1 MKVGKP
7 SYSRSTIF
15 SYVRFGEAHEDQSEY
30 EATEQQTN
38 MAAWLVAASPT
49 SSLSVLEAERKGVT
63 LL

>member
-1 MKVGKP
+1 MCV
-7 SYSRSTIF
+7 
-15 SYVRFGEAHEDQSEY
+15 FGEAHEDQSEY

-38 MAAWLVAASPT
+38 MDAWLVAASPT